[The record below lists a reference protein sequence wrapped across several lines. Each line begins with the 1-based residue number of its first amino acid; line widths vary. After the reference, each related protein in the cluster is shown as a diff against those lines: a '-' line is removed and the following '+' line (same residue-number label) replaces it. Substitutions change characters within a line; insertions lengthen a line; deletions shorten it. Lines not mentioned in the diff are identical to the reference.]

1 MSPMRPF
8 TLAIL
13 GCGAVVHE
21 LHAPALAALAPAVE
35 VQLCIDVQPTAA
47 EDAARHLGGRAVA
60 GGLDE
65 LLAAEPTDGVLVSLP
80 NEHHAT
86 AASACLLAGRHVLCE
101 KPAATDAA
109 DRERLEAAVARTD
122 RVLTLNLLRRFFR
135 ALPALRDVAGELAPL
150 ERVDVDE
157 GGAGWPSRSGFQ
169 FVAERARGGVT
180 LDRGPHVFDTLIGLV
195 GSPSIDDYADD
206 ADGGVEAT
214 SITKL
219 SWPGGIRGGVRISKL
234 EPWPRRTT
242 ITAADGRVAVWSLL
256 DSATIQIFDAVGA
269 EIERRSAEPSDDRL
283 TPMIAAQRD
292 TIEAWIAACR
302 GQRANPTPFEDV
314 RAGCLAIEACY
325 ERRRPLELSWREFDG

>member
-1 MSPMRPF
+1 MSATRPF

-21 LHAPALAALAPAVE
+21 FHAPALAALAAAVE
-35 VQLCIDVQPTAA
+35 VRLCVDVEPAA
-47 EDAARHLGGRAVA
+47 ADAAAHRLGGRAVA

-65 LLAAEPTDGVLVSLP
+65 LLAAEPTDGVLVALP
-80 NEHHAT
+80 NDHHAT
-86 AASACLLAGRHVLCE
+86 AAGACLLAGRHVLCE

-122 RVLTLNLLRRFFR
+122 RVLTLNLLRRF
-135 ALPALRDVAGELAPL
+135 LPAVPALLDVAGELAPL

-195 GSPSIDDYADD
+195 GAPSVDDYVDD

-214 SITKL
+214 SITEL
-219 SWPGGIRGGVRISKL
+219 SWPGGMRGSVRISKL
-234 EPWPRRTT
+234 EPWPRSAT
-242 ITAADGRVAVWSLL
+242 ITAADSRVAVWSLF
-256 DSATIQIFDAVGA
+256 DPATIRILDATGA
-269 EIERRSAEPSDDRL
+269 EIERRSVEPSDDRL
-283 TPMIAAQRD
+283 GPMIAAQREA
-292 TIEAWIAACR
+292 IEAWIAACR

-314 RAGCLAIEACY
+314 RAGCLVIEACY
-325 ERRRPLELSWREFDG
+325 ACRRPLELSWHGFDG